1 MKPSTIAVLR
11 DGLRKVI
18 TEGTGKRLNV
28 PSIPPTSG
36 KSGTAEAGV
45 GRPNHTWFG
54 AYAPSNKPEI
64 VVVAFGENSGD
75 HGGTVCGPMVLEVL
89 EAYFHKKYPGK
100 FAKSELKNSTTQTQS
115 SGD

>member
-28 PSIPPTSG
+28 PSIAPASG

-54 AYAPSNKPEI
+54 AYAPYNKPEI

-75 HGGTVCGPMVLEVL
+75 HGGTICGPMVLQVL
-89 EAYFHKKYPGK
+89 EAYFQKNYPSKYVKYESVP
-100 FAKSELKNSTTQTQS
+100 QTQS